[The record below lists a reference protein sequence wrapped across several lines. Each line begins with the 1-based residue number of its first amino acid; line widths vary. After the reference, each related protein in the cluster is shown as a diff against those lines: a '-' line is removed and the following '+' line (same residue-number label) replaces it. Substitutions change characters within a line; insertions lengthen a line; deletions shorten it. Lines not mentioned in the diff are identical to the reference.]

1 MRAKS
6 EAARQGS
13 QDEGD
18 KNVSFAFLFGSWPPR
33 AVNRGSG
40 SIANPDVAH
49 DAFAVRR
56 DHDASLDIAVGSV
69 AVRGRRDDDPAAV
82 IAVVMVV
89 VMTMGV
95 ERMVMMV
102 VVVVIELRELQR
114 LRLLC
119 PGQIIRD
126 ESLEG
131 IRNRLQQVGKGLS
144 RGGGR
149 SGRRCIGGVEG
160 QKAGSAA

>member
-1 MRAKS
+1 MFPSPFCLVHGRGRS
-6 EAARQGS
+6 TGS
-13 QDEGD
+13 C
-18 KNVSFAFLFGSWPPR
+18 
-33 AVNRGSG
+33 

-89 VMTMGV
+89 VVVMMGV

-102 VVVVIELRELQR
+102 VVMVIELRELQQR

-149 SGRRCIGGVEG
+149 GGRRCIGGVEG
-160 QKAGSAA
+160 Q

>member
-1 MRAKS
+1 M
-6 EAARQGS
+6 
-13 QDEGD
+13 
-18 KNVSFAFLFGSWPPR
+18 
-33 AVNRGSG
+33 AVNRGSC

-69 AVRGRRDDDPAAV
+69 AVRGRCDNDPAAV

-89 VMTMGV
+89 VMMGV

-102 VVVVIELRELQR
+102 VVMVIELRELQQR

-119 PGQIIRD
+119 PDQIIRD

-131 IRNRLQQVGKGLS
+131 IRNRLQQVGEGLS

-149 SGRRCIGGVEG
+149 WGRRCIGGVEG
-160 QKAGSAA
+160 QKTGSAA